1 MTIDVDSS
9 DFDDKKRGDEKNGSN
24 GRYFVGTASLVKR
37 IWNYDRSK
45 KKGRRID
52 QGSSQNVTELSVL
65 DIGKIQESLWKGGQM
80 VSRVD
85 RRWGSWE
92 VPG

>member
-9 DFDDKKRGDEKNGSN
+9 DFDDKKRGDEGDGST
-24 GRYFVGTASLVKR
+24 GRYLFGGQEGLNV
-37 IWNYDRSK
+37 DRS

-52 QGSSQNVTELSVL
+52 QGSSQNVTELPVL
-65 DIGKIQESLWKGGQM
+65 NIGKIQESLLEDEQM
-80 VSRVD
+80 VSRID

-92 VPG
+92 VSG